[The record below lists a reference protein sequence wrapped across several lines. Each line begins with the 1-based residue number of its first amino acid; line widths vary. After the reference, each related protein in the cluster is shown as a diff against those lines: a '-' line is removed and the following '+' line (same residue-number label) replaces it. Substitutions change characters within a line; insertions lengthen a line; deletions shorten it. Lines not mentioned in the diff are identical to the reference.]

1 MTTVHTSEWALVS
14 QVEGPGVKAQNWA
27 LNDAPVFHSW
37 IIGAAVVNAFY
48 SPNRNQIGTFPL
60 HPAPLVLPSRLL
72 SLGFL
77 LCKMRGS

>member
-1 MTTVHTSEWALVS
+1 VTAVHASEWALVS
-14 QVEGPGVKAQNWA
+14 QVEGPGVKAQENWA

-48 SPNRNQIGTFPL
+48 SPNRNQIGKFPL

-72 SLGFL
+72 SLGFSPL
-77 LCKMRGS
+77 

>member
-1 MTTVHTSEWALVS
+1 MNAVHASEWALVS
-14 QVEGPGVKAQNWA
+14 QVEGPGGKAQESWA
-27 LNDAPVFHSW
+27 LNDAPVFYSW

-72 SLGFL
+72 SLGFSPL
-77 LCKMRGS
+77 